1 MAGSE
6 ALSIRSFEKGNSM
19 SDPSMSDLGLWDMEL
34 AAPQTA
40 PFAFEIRIASKE
52 RPSFELLGADPATGA
67 QLTRRYA
74 LSGREP
80 GDYLDLFEQ
89 IARDFG
95 TRIPRNREESEAPS
109 FAAPYR
115 VLLDHNLVPEI
126 WYGYGDPAV
135 TLVPGKLTGD
145 GDWYYL
151 FATSNDAP
159 NSFPILRSRN
169 LDAWEP
175 AGFVFPEGHK
185 PVWAADGLNVSDY
198 WAPEMHVVGD
208 QFLVCFCAR
217 EKGGSL
223 AIGLAR
229 SSRPEG
235 PFETGSVPL
244 IRGGVIDPHLFAARD
259 GRTLLFWKEDSNDV
273 WPSLLSG
280 FLHDHSGYAPSL
292 FPSLQDRRT
301 ACFALTLWPWVK
313 TLEPMERFMMQQ
325 GLIEAVVSD
334 FTGFRQRLKALLED
348 SPSTEIRAVLGDIL
362 IALRTPVFAQEFD
375 PRTGCLIGE
384 RVVVLE
390 NDQAWEAHLIEGLWV
405 LEHAG
410 SFYMFYSG
418 NDFSTPEYGTGVAM
432 AASPLGPYRKMEQPL
447 LRSSAEW
454 LGPGHPSVA
463 PGPDGTPWLFLHAFF
478 PGEAGYKKFR
488 ALLTVPLAFG
498 EEGVS
503 LRPAPG

>member
-1 MAGSE
+1 
-6 ALSIRSFEKGNSM
+6 
-19 SDPSMSDLGLWDMEL
+19 MSDLRLWDVEL

-40 PFAFEIRIASKE
+40 PFAFEVRIASKQM
-52 RPSFELLGADPATGA
+52 PSFELAGPDPATGA
-67 QLTRRYA
+67 QLTREYA

-115 VLLDHNLVPEI
+115 VLLDRNVTPEI

-135 TLVPGKLTGD
+135 THVPGELTGD

-159 NSFPILRSRN
+159 NSFPILRSRT
-169 LDAWEP
+169 LDTWEP
-175 AGFVFPEGHK
+175 AGFVFPEGRK
-185 PVWAADGLNVSDY
+185 PSWAADGLNVSDY

-229 SSRPEG
+229 ASQPDG
-235 PFETGSVPL
+235 PFESDEIPL

-259 GRTLLFWKEDSNDV
+259 GRTFLFWKEDSNDV

-280 FLHDHSGYAPSL
+280 FLHDHPSHVTSL
-292 FPSLQDRRT
+292 FPLPKDQRT
-301 ACFALTLWPWVK
+301 ASLALTLWPWVQ
-313 TLEPMERFMMQQ
+313 TMEPMERFLVQQ
-325 GLIEAVVSD
+325 VLIEAVVAD
-334 FTGFRQRLKALLED
+334 FAGFRQRLQALLTGD
-348 SPSTEIRAVLGDIL
+348 VPDEIGQRVRDIL
-362 IALRTPVFAQEFD
+362 TALRTPVFAQEFE
-375 PRTGCLIGE
+375 PRTSRLTGE
-384 RVVVLE
+384 RVVVIE
-390 NDQAWEAHLIEGLWV
+390 NDQPWEAHLIEGIWV

-410 SFYMFYSG
+410 SFYMFYAG
-418 NDFSTPEYGTGVAM
+418 NDFSTPEYGTGVAV
-432 AASPLGPYRKMEQPL
+432 AASPLGPYRKTEQPL

-488 ALLTVPLAFG
+488 ALLTVPLAFS
-498 EEGVS
+498 EQGVS
-503 LRPAPG
+503 LRPAPAR